1 MRRHA
6 ASGHLTELT
15 RALGERDAA
24 CVLDLALKGKGAA
37 RKQLFETIEA
47 DAAKMRRKW
56 RAQLEQKPG
65 DAYAASCRAPTYV
78 R

>member
-15 RALGERDAA
+15 RALGERDAG

-37 RKQLFETIEA
+37 RKQLFETVEA
-47 DAAKMRRKW
+47 EATKLRRKW

-65 DAYAASCRAPTYV
+65 EHALRVCRAPTYV
-78 R
+78 C